1 MQDTSSSS
9 ASSANT
15 VKRVLIIGAAGAI
28 GKCLTERLLQNGV
41 EVVAAL
47 RKTPLPETLSS
58 MKGLSQEFG
67 VDCTDEASIRKCF
80 EAHTGIDCCWN
91 LAAPLSVETASNPD
105 LAYDTV
111 VNGMDRL
118 LKVMREFNV
127 PRICFSDSI
136 GSYGGDA
143 PRESNAAWLVANPQ
157 QDPGSDYGIQK
168 RKCRELMRDFVAEAP
183 DARNCRWAV
192 IPGVLHGDASW
203 GAGTTEYALDA
214 LKCAA
219 EKSTFI
225 CPIEEDVLLPM
236 IWRDDLIDGLYSLT
250 MADAATLTEPDGGYA
265 MAGLSFTALELF
277 AEIKKRVDTFEFATE
292 KDTEKLMKES
302 PAALFA
308 KLWVDRLTPA
318 EATRD
323 LGFTSTNTDIGVIID
338 RILEV
343 WNARC

>member
-1 MQDTSSSS
+1 
-9 ASSANT
+9 
-15 VKRVLIIGAAGAI
+15 
-28 GKCLTERLLQNGV
+28 
-41 EVVAAL
+41 
-47 RKTPLPETLSS
+47 
-58 MKGLSQEFG
+58 
-67 VDCTDEASIRKCF
+67 
-80 EAHTGIDCCWN
+80 
-91 LAAPLSVETASNPD
+91 
-105 LAYDTV
+105 
-111 VNGMDRL
+111 
-118 LKVMREFNV
+118 
-127 PRICFSDSI
+127 
-136 GSYGGDA
+136 
-143 PRESNAAWLVANPQ
+143 
-157 QDPGSDYGIQK
+157 
-168 RKCRELMRDFVAEAP
+168 
-183 DARNCRWAV
+183 
-192 IPGVLHGDASW
+192 
-203 GAGTTEYALDA
+203 
-214 LKCAA
+214 
-219 EKSTFI
+219 
-225 CPIEEDVLLPM
+225 M